1 MYRLFL
7 VDDWPDTL
15 ALLAKEL
22 ETNGFRV
29 ETFTSGKS
37 VLERLRS
44 DHPDLLLVD
53 VNMPEVS
60 GLDVLNEL
68 PSVAPGVPAILMT
81 GVEENLTEVT
91 VRAMKLHAVDF
102 IEKSS
107 PIETILDKIRDVV
120 EKHRALLHD
129 RYTSEQMLEKF
140 GFIGSSP
147 AMQKLCSMIER
158 VADSPHPVLLIGE
171 TGTGKEL
178 VARAIHRLSNRRD
191 EVFIAVNCGAIVDTL
206 AESELFGH
214 VKGAFTGADAAREG
228 LFSLA
233 EKGTLFLDEI
243 SEASSTIQVKLLR
256 ALDPGEF
263 TPIGGMPRIVRT
275 RIICSTNRSLRHGE
289 MDNLR
294 RDLFFRLEA
303 GAIHVPPLRNRKE
316 DIPVLARFFFEQEQR
331 FRTDTRPSGI
341 APEALDL
348 LSMMRWEGNVRELRG
363 FIQRLCLSVSDE
375 IITAEHVSEVARER
389 YRSGEQENNAGSMLE
404 FIASHRSLI
413 LRDGVEAF
421 LSAFRSELFRFFL
434 SETGGNKAEAAR
446 LLKMDPSTFRKA
458 LERLGL

>member
-15 ALLAKEL
+15 ALMAREL

-29 ETFTSGKS
+29 ETFTSGIS

-44 DHPDLLLVD
+44 DHPDLLLID
-53 VNMPEVS
+53 VNMPEMS
-60 GLDVLNEL
+60 GLDVLVEL
-68 PSVAPGVPAILMT
+68 PSVAPDVPAILMT

-102 IEKSS
+102 IEKSA
-107 PIETILDKIRDVV
+107 PIEKILDKIREVV
-120 EKHRALLHD
+120 ERHDSLLHD
-129 RYTSEQMLEKF
+129 RYTCEQMLEKF
-140 GFIGSSP
+140 GFIGSGP
-147 AMQKLCSMIER
+147 AMQKLCLMIER
-158 VADSPHPVLLIGE
+158 VADSPHPVFLIGE

-178 VARAIHRLSNRRD
+178 AARAIHRLSNRRD
-191 EVFIAVNCGAIVDTL
+191 EVFLAINCGAIVDTL

-228 LFSLA
+228 LFSIA

-243 SEASSTIQVKLLR
+243 SEANSTIQVKLLR

-263 TPIGGMPRIVRT
+263 TPIGGMPRKVKT
-275 RIICSTNRSLRHGE
+275 RIICSSNRLLKHGE
-289 MDNLR
+289 TDSLR

-303 GAIHVPPLRNRKE
+303 GTIYIPPLRDRKE
-316 DIPVLARFFFEQEQR
+316 DIPLLARFFFDEERR
-331 FRTDTRPSGI
+331 FNPDEPPFDITHD
-341 APEALDL
+341 ALDL

-363 FIQRLCLSVSDE
+363 FIRRLRLSVSDDA
-375 IITAEHVSEVARER
+375 IKPEHVSEASRER
-389 YRSGEQENNAGSMLE
+389 YLVGEQTESEDSIRN
-404 FIASHRSLI
+404 FIAAHRSFI
-413 LRDGVEAF
+413 LREGVEAF
-421 LSAFRSELFRFFL
+421 ITTFRAELFRFFL
-434 SETGGNKAEAAR
+434 SEASGNKAEAAR

-458 LERLGL
+458 LERLG